1 MSGPVHSVAPL
12 HVTTGGLGSAGWAA
26 VVVVGVVTVLILGC
40 YARGVVRVR
49 RHPQGR
55 RRQRAWRPMAMAGAV
70 VSLLVVTLP
79 PLGEVLEQR
88 LATHMVQHIVM
99 IMVTAP
105 LLALAAPGQPTL
117 AGLPAGVRRP
127 LVRLGHRLPGA
138 VLLAP
143 GFAWVLH
150 IAALWAWHMPAAY
163 DAALNSEVV
172 HLCEHA
178 CFLLT
183 AWVFWWHLTTVAGR
197 RLRGPAALLY
207 VVAAV
212 PPGAA
217 LGAMLTFP
225 QHPLY
230 PAQAAHAAASGI
242 NPLLDQRIGGLV
254 MWIPLDLVYL
264 AIAVL
269 LMGRWFK
276 TMDALWRPSLETDLP
291 ADAVRIA
298 EPEGVAR

>member
-1 MSGPVHSVAPL
+1 MSGPVVPL
-12 HVTTGGLGSAGWAA
+12 HAGEAAGLGSAGWALVA
-26 VVVVGVVTVLILGC
+26 VVGGVSVLLLAC
-40 YARGVVRVR
+40 YARGVVRMR
-49 RHPQGR
+49 THPQGR
-55 RRQRAWRPMAMAGAV
+55 RRQRAWRPAAMAAGV

-79 PLGEVLEQR
+79 PLGELLEQR

-99 IMVTAP
+99 IMVSAPLFALATPGQP
-105 LLALAAPGQPTL
+105 LLAGMPAA
-117 AGLPAGVRRP
+117 VRRP

-143 GFAWVLH
+143 GVAWVLH

-163 DAALNSEVV
+163 DLALDSELV

-183 AWVFWWHLTTVAGR
+183 AWVFWWHLATVAQR

-225 QHPLY
+225 EHPLY

-242 NPLLDQRIGGLV
+242 NPMLDQRIGGLV

-276 TMDALWRPSLETDLP
+276 SMDARWRPSLATDLP
-291 ADAVRIA
+291 RDAVRVA

>member
-1 MSGPVHSVAPL
+1 MTGPVTPL
-12 HVTTGGLGSAGWAA
+12 HVASTAGLGSVGWA
-26 VVVVGVVTVLILGC
+26 VVVAVGGVSLLLLAW
-40 YARGVVRVR
+40 YARGVARVR
-49 RHPQGR
+49 SHPQGR
-55 RRQRAWRPMAMAGAV
+55 RRQPAWRPAALAAAV

-88 LATHMVQHIVM
+88 LATHMVQHIVL

-105 LLALAAPGQPTL
+105 LLAAAAPGQPLL
-117 AGLPAGVRRP
+117 AGTPRALRRP
-127 LVRLGHRLPGA
+127 VVRLGHRLPGA

-163 DAALNSEVV
+163 DLALDSELV
-172 HLCEHA
+172 HLAEHA

-183 AWVFWWHLTTVAGR
+183 AWVFWWHLTTVAQR

-225 QHPLY
+225 EHPLY

-269 LMGRWFK
+269 LMGRWFR
-276 TMDALWRPSLETDLP
+276 TMDAVWRPSFETDLP
-291 ADAVRIA
+291 RDAVA
-298 EPEGVAR
+298 LGEPEGVSR

>member
-1 MSGPVHSVAPL
+1 MSGALVPL
-12 HVTTGGLGSAGWAA
+12 HVTTGGLGAAGAA
-26 VVVVGVVTVLILGC
+26 LLVVGGLVSVLLLGC
-40 YARGVVRVR
+40 YLRGLVRVR

-55 RRQRAWRPMAMAGAV
+55 RRQRAWRPLALTASV

-99 IMVTAP
+99 IMVSAP

-117 AGLPAGVRRP
+117 AGMPGPVRRP

-143 GFAWVLH
+143 GLAWVLH
-150 IAALWAWHMPAAY
+150 VAALWAWHMPAAY
-163 DAALNSEVV
+163 DAALDSELV

-183 AWVFWWHLTTVAGR
+183 AWVFWWHLATVAQR

-269 LMGRWFK
+269 LMGRWFRS
-276 TMDALWRPSLETDLP
+276 MDALWRPSLETDLP
-291 ADAVRIA
+291 RDAVPAA
-298 EPEGVAR
+298 EVQGVAR